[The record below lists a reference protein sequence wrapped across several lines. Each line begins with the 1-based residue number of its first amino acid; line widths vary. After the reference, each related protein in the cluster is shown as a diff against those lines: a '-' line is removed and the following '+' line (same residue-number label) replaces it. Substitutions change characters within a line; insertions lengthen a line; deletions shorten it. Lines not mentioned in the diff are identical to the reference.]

1 MQLMSYADKLCD
13 EVDDE
18 QSFVHFFNELLEYSR
33 NYTSQHSDRNKML
46 IQKVKAYVEEHYA
59 EEITLDDMADMIGY
73 STYYFMKLIKEYLG
87 MSFGDFLTSVR
98 MNNAKKLLLS
108 TNMSISEVGYS
119 VGYNDANY
127 FARVFKRQE
136 KITPSEYKK
145 QLQNTS
151 K

>member
-1 MQLMSYADKLCD
+1 MG
-13 EVDDE
+13 
-18 QSFVHFFNELLEYSR
+18 
-33 NYTSQHSDRNKML
+33 
-46 IQKVKAYVEEHYA
+46 I
-59 EEITLDDMADMIGY
+59 
-73 STYYFMKLIKEYLG
+73 
-87 MSFGDFLTSVR
+87 FLTSVR

>member
-1 MQLMSYADKLCD
+1 
-13 EVDDE
+13 
-18 QSFVHFFNELLEYSR
+18 
-33 NYTSQHSDRNKML
+33 
-46 IQKVKAYVEEHYA
+46 
-59 EEITLDDMADMIGY
+59 
-73 STYYFMKLIKEYLG
+73 
-87 MSFGDFLTSVR
+87 

-145 QLQNTS
+145 QLQNNS